1 MKTTEMRE
9 VLGRLGLRLTRGR
22 GQNFLHDSRQLERI
36 AGLAELGEEDQV
48 LEIGAGLGPL
58 TAVLARGVPRG
69 RVLALD
75 IEPKLVDWL
84 REHFKSLPQVEFIL
98 ADALR
103 WLREEPRSWVG
114 WKVVSNLPYSVASP
128 VLVELAQSAEPP
140 EQMVV
145 TLQKEV
151 VDRVV
156 AKPDCRDYGV
166 LTLLMQLRYEPK
178 GSFRIGPECFWPRP
192 DVDSGCV
199 RLDRRVTPLLSGERE
214 VQVFE
219 RLVKRAFSQRRK
231 MIPKLL
237 RQDWAP
243 ERLEAA
249 MAKAGVDSKARAEH
263 VSLEQY
269 LAMTR
274 ELCV

>member
-1 MKTTEMRE
+1 
-9 VLGRLGLRLTRGR
+9 
-22 GQNFLHDSRQLERI
+22 
-36 AGLAELGEEDQV
+36 
-48 LEIGAGLGPL
+48 
-58 TAVLARGVPRG
+58 
-69 RVLALD
+69 
-75 IEPKLVDWL
+75 
-84 REHFKSLPQVEFIL
+84 VEFVL

-103 WLREEPRSWVG
+103 WVREEPRSWAG

-128 VLVELAQSAEPP
+128 LLVELAQSAEPP
-140 EQMVV
+140 ERMVV

-156 AKPDCRDYGV
+156 AKPDCKDYGV

-178 GSFRIGPECFWPRP
+178 GSFKIAPECFWPRP

-199 RLDRRVTPLLSGERE
+199 RLDLRATPLLAGERE
-214 VQVFE
+214 VKVFE

-237 RQDWAP
+237 RQDWEP
-243 ERLEAA
+243 EKLAAA
-249 MAKAGVDSKARAEH
+249 MSEAGVDPKARAEH

-269 LAMTR
+269 LVMTR
-274 ELCV
+274 QLCVKEAGI